1 MKIELI
7 LLAGGDSKRFAAKSN
22 ESGGKKLLALFKG
35 KPLFEYAL
43 KAAETFK
50 PFGRVTVVTGEESI
64 RLAAQEKGFRT
75 VCPPPPTE
83 GIAASVRTGTAAA
96 DEDSHLC
103 FMVCDQP
110 YFTGEML
117 KDFIS
122 AYLISGKTLGRV
134 RCGKQMGS
142 PTVFAPVHRQA
153 LGETVA
159 RDRDQP
165 YFHLGNI
172 QHNITSYS
180 MADAKYL
187 NQTSNYNVDDHCNDT
202 IQRIE
207 CRDKMTSFLCP
218 QI

>member
-22 ESGGKKLLALFKG
+22 ESGGKKLLAQFKC

-43 KAAETFK
+43 KAAEAFK
-50 PFGRVTVVTGEESI
+50 HFGKVTVVTGEESI

-96 DEDSHLC
+96 DEDAHLC

-153 LGETVA
+153 L
-159 RDRDQP
+159 
-165 YFHLGNI
+165 L
-172 QHNITSYS
+172 S
-180 MADAKYL
+180 AKGDEGGRSIFKRFQGDIFFFDVPEKAL
-187 NQTSNYNVDDHCNDT
+187 KDIDT
-202 IQRIE
+202 AE
-207 CRDKMTSFLCP
+207 DFE
-218 QI
+218 